1 MAMLACDKPVT
12 TIRRFVPK
20 WLNGVQ
26 ISGRFWLF
34 GSALGLLGWMRR
46 KAA

>member
-1 MAMLACDKPVT
+1 MTMLTCDKRVT

-20 WLNGVQ
+20 GLNGVQ

-34 GSALGLLGWMRR
+34 GSALGLLGWMQR